1 MSYGTIGADVI
12 QTSGAN
18 LSPVFK
24 DLNNSVVGTLP
35 KSGQIV
41 KAWGHFNGTL
51 TNPITPTASYN
62 VSSIT
67 KTGTGNYNINFITPM
82 SSATYAVCST
92 VVHSDT
98 FGTWGNLLVL
108 TKTVNYV
115 NLVTG
120 YTGYGDYSQV
130 QFAVFAN

>member
-1 MSYGTIGADVI
+1 MSYGTIGVDVI

-35 KSGQIV
+35 KSAQIA

-51 TNPITPTASYN
+51 AGPITPTASYN

-67 KTGTGNYNINFITPM
+67 KTGTGNYNINFTTPM
-82 SSATYAVCST
+82 SSATYAVTTST
-92 VVHSDT
+92 IHSGS
-98 FGTWGNLLVL
+98 FGSWGNVLVFS
-108 TKTVNYV
+108 KNVNYV
-115 NLVTG
+115 QLITG
-120 YTGYGDYSQV
+120 YTGYGDYSEV
-130 QFAVFAN
+130 QFAVFGN